1 MCLVVKKNR
10 IICRENNTWHKFPRH
25 QTIRSCGSFRAW
37 RKSGVIASVHQITHW
52 RFISTD
58 SVTSILNTLVLFIG
72 FLRQSLDLGDHSRS
86 QQLYSTFE
94 GKRRPQSIWMIW
106 EGKAVSHTSQRKR
119 NIEIVIS
126 RGFGLFRAQNH
137 NWSPWGHYWSLRW
150 CLYSSCHCSW
160 MTGKKRSDYIQ
171 RGLSRSCE
179 ICSLD
184 DVVLIGLFFVRVV
197 GTTVSP
203 RWKLSDQIS
212 ALKLLLPVENNRLMF
227 QWIWFDKRVSMPLKR
242 LEKAIKV

>member
-1 MCLVVKKNR
+1 M
-10 IICRENNTWHKFPRH
+10 
-25 QTIRSCGSFRAW
+25 
-37 RKSGVIASVHQITHW
+37 
-52 RFISTD
+52 
-58 SVTSILNTLVLFIG
+58 
-72 FLRQSLDLGDHSRS
+72 
-86 QQLYSTFE
+86 
-94 GKRRPQSIWMIW
+94 WMIW

-227 QWIWFDKRVSMPLKR
+227 QWMWFYKCASMPLKR
-242 LEKAIKV
+242 LKKAIRVKFVHSLISIPKFEKMFCFKSFLQGHYCQGCDGAIWIQLNK